1 MRRLAP
7 RAIVENPLSSLKEI
21 EELLRFSSVAGHVD
35 RATVLLTAIARAAP
49 DGAIANLAMKV
60 ISEAHALR
68 GCELPLQP
76 SYGRLNS
83 ALWRLRLALQQASSD
98 AGERT

>member
-1 MRRLAP
+1 MAKLHP
-7 RAIVENPLSSLKEI
+7 DDLLYSLKEI
-21 EELLRFSSVAGHVD
+21 EELLRFSGVAGHVD
-35 RATVLLTAIARAAP
+35 RATVLLTTMARGAP

-68 GCELPLQP
+68 SCALPLQP

-98 AGERT
+98 TRQRK

>member
-1 MRRLAP
+1 MFRLAP
-7 RAIVENPLSSLKEI
+7 PAIVENALHSLKEI

-49 DGAIANLAMKV
+49 SGEIANLAMKV

-68 GCELPLQP
+68 SCELPLQP
-76 SYGRLNS
+76 SYGRLNG

-98 AGERT
+98 ARRGA